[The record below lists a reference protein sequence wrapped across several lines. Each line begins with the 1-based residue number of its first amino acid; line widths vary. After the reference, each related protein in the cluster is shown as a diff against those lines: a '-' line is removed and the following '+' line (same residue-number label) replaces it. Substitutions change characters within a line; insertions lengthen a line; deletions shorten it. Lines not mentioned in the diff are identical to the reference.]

1 MNLLPVTDNDKSWRS
16 LKAQWKR
23 DAEKAGEDFAAF
35 AATVFPVLDPLAL
48 ENPKTGGLYA
58 LYDGD
63 IVHAIC
69 QVNRLLMS
77 RYTTPILRA
86 RLTTV
91 SPVYDFGSADTDS
104 YAQVLIALF
113 GGVVWL
119 SRDTLA
125 ANHIRFHLRSPGDAQ
140 FFAALKLS
148 TPLSLFSKFAIRGS
162 WVECTMK

>member
-1 MNLLPVTDNDKSWRS
+1 MNLLPVTENDSSWRS

-35 AATVFPVLDPLAL
+35 AAAVFPVLDPLAL
-48 ENPKTGGLYA
+48 ENPKTGGLYG

-63 IVHAIC
+63 NVRAVC

-91 SPVYDFGSADTDS
+91 SPDYDFGAADTDS

-119 SRDTLA
+119 SRNALA
-125 ANHIRFHLRSPGDAQ
+125 ANHIRFHLRSPSDSQ
-140 FFAALKLS
+140 FFAALKFS
-148 TPLSLFSKFAIRGS
+148 TPSSPFSKFAIRGAL
-162 WVECTMK
+162 VECSTK